1 MTFLIT
7 YTTNNAVGVK
17 KMRVKNAANEFEAK
31 AKLAK
36 YLERKGSTGLIIHT
50 CRKDNPFSKLFE
62 SFN

>member
-36 YLERKGSTGLIIHT
+36 YFERKGSTGLIMHT
-50 CRKDNPFSKLFE
+50 CRKDDPFSKLFE
-62 SFN
+62 SFT